1 MSPLRAIWLVAR
13 RELRERSRGRTYR
26 ITTLILM
33 LVVVAA
39 IILPAV
45 IDGDDGVTY
54 ELGIVGEL
62 ASDFAPTL
70 ELLAEASGTSVSD
83 QVFESISAGEAA
95 VTEGEI
101 DALLV
106 DGEEVVVQ
114 QTTTSDLFITG
125 GSGLIGLLNGTA
137 QTLEFQR
144 LVADAGVSA
153 EELAASLSTE
163 PLSVRGLEPEDPN
176 RVTNQAVS
184 FVAIFLLYFAI
195 LSYGAWTLNGV
206 IEEKSNR
213 VVEVLLS
220 ALRPHHLL
228 AGKVLGIGLL
238 GLIQLVLVS
247 GSALIAALVV
257 DLFEFPR
264 VTFSV
269 VGSVVLW
276 FILGFAFYAVAYAGL
291 GALVSRMEDAQ
302 SVATPLTLVGVVG
315 YVVALQALEN
325 PDGAIARVTTFLP
338 ATAPFVVPIRTVQ
351 SAIPWWELIAAI
363 LVMGAATYGV
373 IRLAGRLYSG
383 GILHIGQRMK
393 VREAWRSAE

>member
-33 LVVVAA
+33 IVVVAA
-39 IILPAV
+39 IVLPAV
-45 IDGDDGVTY
+45 IDPDDGVTY
-54 ELGIVGEL
+54 ELGIVGDL
-62 ASDFAPTL
+62 SPDFVPTL
-70 ELLAEASGTSVSD
+70 ELLAGASEASVADQLFESVS
-83 QVFESISAGEAA
+83 SGEAA
-95 VTEGEI
+95 VTAGEI

-106 DGEEVVVQ
+106 DGVEIVVQ
-114 QTTTSDLFITG
+114 QSAPSDLFITG
-125 GSGLIGLLNGTA
+125 GSGLIGLLNGVA
-137 QTLEFQR
+137 QTLEFQE
-144 LVADAGVSA
+144 LIDEAGVSA
-153 EELAASLSTE
+153 EELASSLTIE
-163 PLSVRGLEPEDPN
+163 PLTVRGLEPEDPN
-176 RVTNQAVS
+176 RLTNQAVS
-184 FVAIFLLYFAI
+184 FVAMFLLYFAI

-238 GLIQLVLVS
+238 GLIQLMLVS
-247 GSALIAALVV
+247 GSALVAALSV
-257 DLFEFPR
+257 DLFDLPR
-264 VTFSV
+264 VTFAV

-276 FILGFAFYAVAYAGL
+276 FVLGFAFYAVAYAGL

-315 YVVALQALEN
+315 YLVAFQALEN
-325 PDGAIARVTTFLP
+325 PDGIVARITTFLP
-338 ATAPFVVPIRTVQ
+338 PTAPFVVPIRTVQ
-351 SAIPWWELIAAI
+351 SAILWWELVAAV

-373 IRLAGRLYSG
+373 IRLAGRLYAG
-383 GILHIGQRMK
+383 GILHLGQRLK
-393 VREAWRSAE
+393 LREAWRSAE